1 MTESLLANK
10 VVTLPQVGLFADGAA
25 VKTVGT
31 ETFRIC
37 SQLVD
42 EVPSWKAFSTYIHTY
57 IQYIHKYLHMNALD
71 DHSENRRNLRSYQTR
86 IQRHPMHP

>member
-25 VKTVGT
+25 VKTVGN

-42 EVPSWKAFSTYIHTY
+42 EVLHFSQDIF
-57 IQYIHKYLHMNALD
+57 
-71 DHSENRRNLRSYQTR
+71 
-86 IQRHPMHP
+86 

>member
-1 MTESLLANK
+1 MLAGVATYVKAIKPDVKIIGVEAEDAAGMTESLLANK

-25 VKTVGT
+25 VKTVGN

-42 EVPSWKAFSTYIHTY
+42 EYP
-57 IQYIHKYLHMNALD
+57 
-71 DHSENRRNLRSYQTR
+71 
-86 IQRHPMHP
+86 